1 MSTTVREAIENAR
14 VNIQTVARLSR
25 SPIAI
30 LADMQLGNALEALGN
45 GMGLDDVMQ
54 DDMLSDVKTKP

>member
-14 VNIQTVARLSR
+14 FNIQTVARLNR
-25 SPIAI
+25 NPIAT

-45 GMGLDDVMQ
+45 GMGFDDVMQ

>member
-14 VNIQTVARLSR
+14 VDIQTVARLSR